1 MASTQQPQILDAE
14 KPSAKDK
21 ASELVRIV
29 IHKSPLPHAVDPV
42 PVSVNGRQWTIK
54 RGEVVEV
61 PRFLVEVLEHAEET
75 HFDQIGNPDGSTNLL
90 ERKSLSYPFS
100 YA

>member
-14 KPSAKDK
+14 KPSTKDK
-21 ASELVRIV
+21 AFEKVRIV

-54 RGEVVEV
+54 RGEIVEV
-61 PRFLVEVLEHAEET
+61 PRYIVEVLEHAEET
-75 HFDQIGNPDGSTNLL
+75 HFDQVSHQDGSASLV